1 MRELDNSFGF
11 FACGQLIEQVVG
23 SVVVYRKMG
32 IWDLVL
38 DEMFPLEEGMG
49 MRSVQLLYILQWL
62 CFFVCSSEEMVLS
75 NNGNF
80 VGVCV

>member
-1 MRELDNSFGF
+1 
-11 FACGQLIEQVVG
+11 
-23 SVVVYRKMG
+23 MG

-62 CFFVCSSEEMVLS
+62 CFFVSSLEEMVLL